1 MQEAQAQGKSQWQWL
16 SDRGENLNRGDRG
29 KTETA
34 EATVKNTYCRER
46 GKTGTAGGE
55 VESIGRGEDKSA
67 FRVDIPDFTKWHL
80 IFRDFSLNN
89 TMNPKGGVD
98 G

>member
-1 MQEAQAQGKSQWQWL
+1 VRKFWS
-16 SDRGENLNRGDRG
+16 R
-29 KTETA
+29 
-34 EATVKNTYCRER
+34 
-46 GKTGTAGGE
+46 
-55 VESIGRGEDKSA
+55 EDKLA
-67 FRVDIPDFTKWHL
+67 FSVDIPDFTKWHL

>member
-1 MQEAQAQGKSQWQWL
+1 MKQSLFLIYFSGLRLSGNSGFVRRLRWGKS
-16 SDRGENLNRGDRG
+16 LNRGDRG
-29 KTETA
+29 EK
-34 EATVKNTYCRER
+34 
-46 GKTGTAGGE
+46 GTAGGE
-55 VESIGRGEDKSA
+55 VRKFWSRGDKLA
-67 FRVDIPDFTKWHL
+67 FSVDIPYFTKWHL